1 MRKAGR
7 FCQLFLI
14 LVMLTL
20 NACQAPPPLPTIP
33 AWQSP
38 NGREHLDLG
47 MIHDIKSG
55 HELTAQQLAERLA
68 RASRVLV
75 GEQHDNLDHHAL
87 QLWILQVL
95 TDRRPQG
102 SLLLEMIK
110 PDQQAAVDR
119 VRADILANSTYPPDL
134 PSALSWQKG
143 WDWALYGP
151 IVRYAIAQPYPLL
164 AANLNTSEVQAI
176 YQQAP
181 DTPPG
186 PSSTE
191 SVRGR
196 LFDQI
201 RASHCGLLPEDQL
214 PAMLSVQQQRD
225 RRMAESLVAAP
236 VPAVL
241 FAGSYHVRKDVG
253 VPLHMAE
260 LGVDEAPVVLLLAQ
274 VGTKVEPGSADY
286 VWYTAA
292 LPEQDY
298 CAQFSK

>member
-1 MRKAGR
+1 MGNAGR
-7 FCQLFLI
+7 FCQSFLI
-14 LVMLTL
+14 LAMLTL
-20 NACQAPPPLPTIP
+20 SACQAPPSLPNIP

-47 MIHDIKSG
+47 MIHDINSG
-55 HELTAQQLAERLA
+55 QELTAQQLAERLA

-75 GEQHDNLDHHAL
+75 GEQHDNPDHHAL

-95 TDRRPQG
+95 ADRRPQG

-110 PDQQAAVDR
+110 PDQQAAVDK
-119 VRADILANSTYPPDL
+119 VRADISTQSAFPADL
-134 PSALSWQKG
+134 PSAIGWQQG

-151 IVRYAIAQPYPLL
+151 IIRYAIAQPYPLL

-176 YQQAP
+176 YQRVP
-181 DTPPG
+181 DNPSG
-186 PSSTE
+186 PAGAK

-196 LFDQI
+196 LLDQI

-214 PAMLSVQQQRD
+214 PAMLAVQQQRD
-225 RRMAESLVAAP
+225 RRMAQSLAAAP

-253 VPLHMAE
+253 IPLHMAD
-260 LGVDEAPVVLLLAQ
+260 LGVEESPVVLLLAQ
-274 VGTKVEPGSADY
+274 VGTRVEPGSADY

-298 CAQFSK
+298 CAKLGR